1 MWCMRWQ
8 RLSVFETLASGSW
21 GLAVRRL
28 VPSIAVACL
37 MVGSVLVLAPALLPA
52 EAEEL
57 IEGGDVDDIGPIGE
71 KGMPATNPR
80 VKSILA
86 AHPREFVTICVAGC
100 RGKPSIVQILPMPAT
115 ARAGEMRTTAGSMG
129 ESHKRGGADAGGFAT
144 TDPNATTCV
153 AGCVGRQGQVLQR
166 LPELPAPLQ
175 PAPHKEAEA
184 GNEPLDIGR

>member
-8 RLSVFETLASGSW
+8 RLSVLESIASGSW
-21 GLAVRRL
+21 ALVARRLAPSIAMAGLAVG
-28 VPSIAVACL
+28 A
-37 MVGSVLVLAPALLPA
+37 GLVLALALLPA

-57 IEGGDVDDIGPIGE
+57 LEGGDVVDAGDVGE

-80 VKSILA
+80 VRSLLA

-115 ARAGEMRTTAGSMG
+115 ARTGAMRTTAGSMG
-129 ESHKRGGADAGGFAT
+129 SPQKGRPDNAAGLAAADA
-144 TDPNATTCV
+144 NAITCV
-153 AGCVGRQGQVLQR
+153 AGCGGRPGQVLQR
-166 LPELPAPLQ
+166 LPDLPASRP
-175 PAPHKEAEA
+175 PAPRKEADA